1 MTTITDVSPA
11 LLEQLAAW
19 LPQQRWFGA
28 KGRQISSVAVAASVV
43 VREAATPDGP
53 RGDLLVLRIEFADGG
68 EAEHYQLLLG
78 RRSQLPEELT
88 HVAIGADDGSTAYDG
103 IWDPELSGELL
114 ADLAAGVDREWVT
127 FSAEPG
133 EEIPSALPGRV
144 LSAEQSN
151 TSVVFGDELMLK
163 MFRKVAPGV
172 NPDLELHRAL
182 RGVDSKEVATLRGSI
197 EGTLEGEACLLGLLQ
212 DFAANAADGWSMAL
226 ISIRDLFAE
235 ADLRADEVGGDF
247 AAEAERLGKT
257 VAVAHDELARA
268 LGTGTTTGAELAEA
282 MRSRLTA
289 ALPVVA
295 ELAPLAERINAV
307 YDGVAELTEPVVT
320 QRIHGDL
327 HLGQSLRTPYGWLL
341 IDFEGEPARPL
352 AERRLPEAAL
362 RDVSGM
368 LRSFDYAAYYQ
379 LAEWDESAYLELEAP
394 ESRLVWRANEW
405 TTRNRSAFCDGYAE
419 FSGRDPR
426 EHGVLLR
433 AFELDKAIYEAAYET
448 RNRPSWLPIP
458 LRSLRR
464 LLAEAPAGG

>member
-1 MTTITDVSPA
+1 
-11 LLEQLAAW
+11 
-19 LPQQRWFGA
+19 
-28 KGRQISSVAVAASVV
+28 
-43 VREAATPDGP
+43 
-53 RGDLLVLRIEFADGG
+53 
-68 EAEHYQLLLG
+68 
-78 RRSQLPEELT
+78 
-88 HVAIGADDGSTAYDG
+88 
-103 IWDPELSGELL
+103 L
-114 ADLAAGVDREWVT
+114 ADLAAGVHREWVT
-127 FSAEPG
+127 FSPEPG
-133 EEIPSALPGRV
+133 EEIPSGLPGRV

-182 RGVDSKEVATLRGSI
+182 RGVGSKEVATLRASI
-197 EGTLEGEACLLGLLQ
+197 EGTLDGDSCLLGLLQ
-212 DFAANAADGWSMAL
+212 DFAANSADGWSMAL

-268 LGTGTTTGAELAEA
+268 LGTGTTTGQELADA

-289 ALPVVA
+289 TLPVVA
-295 ELAPLAERINAV
+295 ELGPLAEQIRAV
-307 YDGVAELTEPVVT
+307 YDQVATLDEPVPT

-368 LRSFDYAAYYQ
+368 LRSFDYAAYHQ
-379 LAEWDESAYLELEAP
+379 LAEWDESAYLEYDKP
-394 ESRLVWRANEW
+394 ENRLVWRANEW

-419 FSGRDPR
+419 VAGNDPR
-426 EHGVLLR
+426 EQGVLLR

-464 LLAEAPAGG
+464 LLAE

>member
-1 MTTITDVSPA
+1 MTTLTDLSPT
-11 LLEQLAAW
+11 LLDQIAAW
-19 LPQQRWFGA
+19 LPQQRWFAA
-28 KGRQISSVAVAASVV
+28 KGRQIRSVSVAASVV
-43 VREAATPDGP
+43 LREAATPDGP
-53 RGDLLVLRIEFADGG
+53 RGDLLVLAVEFADGG
-68 EAEHYQLLLG
+68 EGELYQLLLG
-78 RRSQLPEELT
+78 RRSQLPEELS
-88 HVAIGADDGSTAYDG
+88 HVSIGADDGSTAYDG

-114 ADLAAGVDREWVT
+114 ADLAAGVHRDWVS
-127 FSAEPG
+127 FNPEPG

-163 MFRKVAPGV
+163 MFRRVAPGI

-182 RGVDSKEVATLRGSI
+182 RGVGSKEVATLRASI
-197 EGTLEGEACLLGLLQ
+197 EGTIDGESCLLGLLQ
-212 DFAANAADGWSMAL
+212 DFAANSADGWSMAL

-282 MRSRLTA
+282 MRSRLQSY
-289 ALPVVA
+289 LPVVK
-295 ELAPLAERINAV
+295 ELAPLADRLNAV
-307 YDGVAELTEPVVT
+307 FDQVAGLTEPVPT

-327 HLGQSLRTPYGWLL
+327 HLGQALRTPYGWLL

-368 LRSFDYAAYYQ
+368 LRSFDYAAYHQ
-379 LAEWDESAYLELEAP
+379 LAEWDENAFLQIDGP
-394 ESRLVWRANEW
+394 ENRLVWRANEW
-405 TTRNRSAFCDGYAE
+405 TERNRSAFCDGYAE
-419 FSGRDPR
+419 IAGHDPR
-426 EHGVLLR
+426 DQGVLLR
-433 AFELDKAIYEAAYET
+433 AFELDKAVYEAAYET

-464 LLAEAPAGG
+464 LLKS